1 MYLKMRIPFDLPSGV
16 QLRSPAIAL
25 QRREEMDGRKITTI
39 VSCLFQLLRQVILAI
54 LVLLIFAAFAL
65 FSFRASR
72 HSTRDTANPPGRGF
86 LKSIWGAGGG
96 QNRYRQ
102 AQDENSTSTE
112 QLTTR
117 RRSHPS
123 SLPLDPS
130 PDQAQTDARSPNS
143 AVNRNTSIRSIM
155 TLPAYRPDPNDNEQV
170 LGREGERGGVDVVI
184 EYPTEEN
191 EEDLRDQEMEA
202 LYRIRLARR
211 QELAEREERRRE
223 RREARERGDFVAL
236 DNIRARARN
245 ASNNSVVAAL
255 REEHERL
262 KAERQRAVS
271 SVSYAD
277 LGVARHDGTRL
288 RANSSESERM
298 GLLSDSA
305 SIAATSVR
313 SGADSAM
320 NHRRGRSA
328 SSVMSIESDLPS
340 PGFAS
345 RSRANSRPDTP
356 RLDIQAGPSPE
367 ITEVD
372 VGEAGM
378 PIYSPPGYDEVS
390 LDDERSRSTTSL
402 PGTEPPPNY
411 PGPAQQR
418 AQSIASSMAGLA
430 AGEQT
435 ANGPTDQRQQSSVPR
450 LPSLRLQQVPQIV
463 IEPSSAR
470 PHDDR

>member
-1 MYLKMRIPFDLPSGV
+1 MYLKMRIPFDLSPGV
-16 QLRSPAIAL
+16 QARSPTGL
-25 QRREEMDGRKITTI
+25 QRREEIDGRKITTI
-39 VSCLFQLLRQVILAI
+39 VILAV
-54 LVLLIFAAFAL
+54 LVLLIFAAFVT

-72 HSTRDTANPPGRGF
+72 RSTRNSAKASRGGF
-86 LKSIWGAGGG
+86 LKSIWSTGAGR
-96 QNRYRQ
+96 NRYRQ
-102 AQDENSTSTE
+102 AQDETSTSTE

-117 RRSHPS
+117 RSRPTSVAFDAS
-123 SLPLDPS
+123 A
-130 PDQAQTDARSPNS
+130 DQAQTDARSPSS

-202 LYRIRLARR
+202 LYQIRLARR

-245 ASNNSVVAAL
+245 ASNNSVLTVL

-262 KAERQRAVS
+262 KNERQRAVS

-288 RANSSESERM
+288 RANSTESERM

-305 SIAATSVR
+305 SIAATSIR
-313 SGADSAM
+313 SGADSAA

-356 RLDIQAGPSPE
+356 RLDTQAGSSPE
-367 ITEVD
+367 IIEAD
-372 VGEAGM
+372 VGESGM

-390 LDDERSRSTTSL
+390 LDDERSRSNTPQ

-418 AQSIASSMAGLA
+418 ADSIASSMAGLA
-430 AGEQT
+430 ADEQT
-435 ANGPTDQRQQSSVPR
+435 TNGPTDQQQRQARIPQ

>member
-1 MYLKMRIPFDLPSGV
+1 MYLKMRIPFDLSSGV
-16 QLRSPAIAL
+16 QAHAPPSL
-25 QRREEMDGRKITTI
+25 QRREEIDGRKITTI
-39 VSCLFQLLRQVILAI
+39 VILGA
-54 LVLLIFAAFAL
+54 LVLLIFVAFVV

-72 HSTRDTANPPGRGF
+72 RSTRNNAKSSPGGF
-86 LKSIWGAGGG
+86 LKSIWSTGVGR
-96 QNRYRQ
+96 NRYRQ

-117 RRSHPS
+117 RRSGPS
-123 SLPLDPS
+123 SVAFDAS
-130 PDQAQTDARSPNS
+130 ADQSQTDARSPNS

-202 LYRIRLARR
+202 LYQIRLARR

-245 ASNNSVVAAL
+245 ASNNSVVAVL

-262 KAERQRAVS
+262 KNERQRAVS

-305 SIAATSVR
+305 SIAATSIR

-356 RLDIQAGPSPE
+356 RLDTQAGSSPE
-367 ITEVD
+367 IIEAD
-372 VGEAGM
+372 VGESGM

-390 LDDERSRSTTSL
+390 LDDERSRSNTPQ

-418 AQSIASSMAGLA
+418 AESIASSMAGLA
-430 AGEQT
+430 ADEQT
-435 ANGPTDQRQQSSVPR
+435 THGSTDQQRQARIPQ

>member
-1 MYLKMRIPFDLPSGV
+1 MYLKMRIPFDLSSGV
-16 QLRSPAIAL
+16 QAHAPTSL
-25 QRREEMDGRKITTI
+25 QRREEIDGRKITTI
-39 VSCLFQLLRQVILAI
+39 VILAA
-54 LVLLIFAAFAL
+54 LVLLIFVAFVG
-65 FSFRASR
+65 FSCRASR
-72 HSTRDTANPPGRGF
+72 RSTRNNTKSSGGGF
-86 LKSIWGAGGG
+86 LKSIWSTGVGR
-96 QNRYRQ
+96 NRYRQ
-102 AQDENSTSTE
+102 AQDESSTSTE

-117 RRSHPS
+117 RRSGPS
-123 SLPLDPS
+123 SVAFDAS
-130 PDQAQTDARSPNS
+130 ADQSQTDARSPNS

-202 LYRIRLARR
+202 LYQIRLARR

-245 ASNNSVVAAL
+245 ASNNSVVAVL

-262 KAERQRAVS
+262 KNERQRAVS

-305 SIAATSVR
+305 SIAATSIR

-340 PGFAS
+340 PGFAP

-356 RLDIQAGPSPE
+356 RLDTQAGSSPE
-367 ITEVD
+367 IIEAD

-390 LDDERSRSTTSL
+390 LDDERSRSNTPQ

-418 AQSIASSMAGLA
+418 AESIASSMAGLA
-430 AGEQT
+430 ADEQT
-435 ANGPTDQRQQSSVPR
+435 THGSADQQRQARIPQ

>member
-16 QLRSPAIAL
+16 HVRSPTTTL
-25 QRREEMDGRKITTI
+25 QRRDEIDGRKVTTI
-39 VSCLFQLLRQVILAI
+39 VILAI
-54 LVLLIFAAFAL
+54 LVLIIFAFFVL

-72 HSTRDTANPPGRGF
+72 HSTRDTAAPSGRGF
-86 LKSIWGAGGG
+86 LKSIWGTGAG

-123 SLPLDPS
+123 SVTFDPS
-130 PDQAQTDARSPNS
+130 ADQAQADARSPNS

-155 TLPAYRPDPNDNEQV
+155 TLPAYRPDPNDNEQI

-288 RANSSESERM
+288 RANSTESERA

-305 SIAATSVR
+305 SIAAISVR
-313 SGADSAM
+313 SAADSAM

-340 PGFAS
+340 PGFTP

-356 RLDIQAGPSPE
+356 RLDTQAGSSPE
-367 ITEVD
+367 IIEAD
-372 VGEAGM
+372 VSDAGI

-390 LDDERSRSTTSL
+390 LDDERSRSTTPQ

-418 AQSIASSMAGLA
+418 AQSIASGMTGLA
-430 AGEQT
+430 AGEQI
-435 ANGPTDQRQQSSVPR
+435 ANGPTDQRRHSSTPR

>member
-1 MYLKMRIPFDLPSGV
+1 MRIPFDLSSGV
-16 QLRSPAIAL
+16 QAHAPPSL
-25 QRREEMDGRKITTI
+25 QRREEIDGRKITTI
-39 VSCLFQLLRQVILAI
+39 VILGA
-54 LVLLIFAAFAL
+54 LVLLIFVAFVV

-72 HSTRDTANPPGRGF
+72 RSTRNNAKSSPGGF
-86 LKSIWGAGGG
+86 LKSIWSTGVGR
-96 QNRYRQ
+96 NRYRQ

-117 RRSHPS
+117 RRSGPS
-123 SLPLDPS
+123 SVAFDAS
-130 PDQAQTDARSPNS
+130 ADQSQTDARSPNS

-202 LYRIRLARR
+202 LYQIRLARR

-245 ASNNSVVAAL
+245 ASNNSVVAVL

-262 KAERQRAVS
+262 KNERQRAVS

-305 SIAATSVR
+305 SIAATSIR

-356 RLDIQAGPSPE
+356 RLDTQAGSSPE
-367 ITEVD
+367 IIEAD
-372 VGEAGM
+372 VGESGM

-390 LDDERSRSTTSL
+390 LDDERSRSNTPQ

-418 AQSIASSMAGLA
+418 AESIASSMAGLA
-430 AGEQT
+430 ADEQT
-435 ANGPTDQRQQSSVPR
+435 THGSTDQQRQARIPQ

>member
-1 MYLKMRIPFDLPSGV
+1 MYLKMRIPFHLSSG
-16 QLRSPAIAL
+16 LEARSPTGL
-25 QRREEMDGRKITTI
+25 QRRQEIDGRKITTI
-39 VSCLFQLLRQVILAI
+39 VILAV
-54 LVLLIFAAFAL
+54 LVVLIFVAFAAF
-65 FSFRASR
+65 SCRASR
-72 HSTRDTANPPGRGF
+72 RSTGNNSKNARRGGF
-86 LKSIWGAGGG
+86 LKSLWNTGTG

-117 RRSHPS
+117 RRSRPS
-123 SLPLDPS
+123 SVAFDAS
-130 PDQAQTDARSPNS
+130 ADQPQTDARSPNS
-143 AVNRNTSIRSIM
+143 AVNRNTSIRSVM
-155 TLPAYRPDPNDNEQV
+155 TLPAYRLDPNDNEQV

-202 LYRIRLARR
+202 LYQIRLARR
-211 QELAEREERRRE
+211 QELAERDERRRE
-223 RREARERGDFVAL
+223 RHEARERGDLVAL
-236 DNIRARARN
+236 DNIRTRARN
-245 ASNNSVVAAL
+245 ASNNSVVAVL

-262 KAERQRAVS
+262 KNERLRAVS

-288 RANSSESERM
+288 RANSNESERM

-305 SIAATSVR
+305 SIAATSIR
-313 SGADSAM
+313 SGAESAA

-340 PGFAS
+340 PGFAP

-356 RLDIQAGPSPE
+356 RLDTHSGSSPE
-367 ITEVD
+367 IIEAD
-372 VGEAGM
+372 VGDAGM

-390 LDDERSRSTTSL
+390 LDDERSRSNTPQPS
-402 PGTEPPPNY
+402 TEPPPNY

-430 AGEQT
+430 ADDQTTAGLTGEQ
-435 ANGPTDQRQQSSVPR
+435 RQTRKPQ